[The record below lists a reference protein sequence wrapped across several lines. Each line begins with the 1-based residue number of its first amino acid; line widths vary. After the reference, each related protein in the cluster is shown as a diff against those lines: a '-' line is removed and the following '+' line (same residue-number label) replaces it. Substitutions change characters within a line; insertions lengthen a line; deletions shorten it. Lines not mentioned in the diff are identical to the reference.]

1 MLSLFRKK
9 SELKRVDN
17 VALLDKDIPLQS
29 YSESKKFDTL
39 ADRIEDHPD
48 NSQIEFSYAVVTKG
62 PPFSRKALMQTL
74 SGSLISYSEPIE
86 ERNIPVMH
94 LSKGIE
100 VIKLVSLTK
109 FKSGNSSDKY
119 VNLKQAIITFRPTVG
134 FLTPFS
140 RVSMRLVDRRFRD
153 EEHQIQLSFDFGSN
167 LQNSEAFGLDYS
179 VPICDMDQISI
190 EFVLSN
196 SPLKEGFVWGTI
208 RAQVCFRLSDEA
220 NTYGFVPVVAV
231 VGFNETNV
239 VKNRRNPKYAN
250 VEVGENSLAA
260 LREMHAKGQLRDMSK
275 PEGQRKLGGNY
286 AASVAGSTGSQDLVK
301 AGLLKNWRQQVS
313 NDKPDVIAEE
323 PGDDAN
329 STDQEMSFEGEAM
342 VANDLSDKEESF
354 EQPPLNSKTNLTHGQ
369 NLTSGS
375 KERQRPLAAEGV
387 ARETKS
393 DHAAKINDED
403 DLAASDISL
412 DERLALAKQMSKN
425 GPTKSAMKKADTAQG
440 PKYKSLSGP
449 RFNTS

>member
-1 MLSLFRKK
+1 
-9 SELKRVDN
+9 
-17 VALLDKDIPLQS
+17 
-29 YSESKKFDTL
+29 L
-39 ADRIEDHPD
+39 ADRIEDHSE

-74 SGSLISYSEPIE
+74 SGNLISYSEPIE
-86 ERNIPVMH
+86 EKNIPVMH
-94 LSKGIE
+94 LSKEIE

-119 VNLKQAIITFRPTVG
+119 INLKQAIITFRPTVG
-134 FLTPFS
+134 FITPFS
-140 RVSMRLVDRRFRD
+140 KVSMRLVDRRFRD

-167 LQNSEAFGLDYS
+167 LQDSKAFGLDYS

-196 SPLKEGFVWGTI
+196 SPLKDGFVWGSI

-250 VEVGENSLAA
+250 VEVGENSLNA
-260 LREMHAKGQLRDMSK
+260 LREMYAKGQLRDMSK
-275 PEGQRKLGGNY
+275 PEGQRKLGRGY

-301 AGLLKNWRQQVS
+301 ASLLKNWRQQVS
-313 NDKPDVIAEE
+313 NDKPDVVAEE
-323 PGDDAN
+323 PRDDAN
-329 STDQEMSFEGEAM
+329 STDQEMSFEEEAM
-342 VANDLSDKEESF
+342 AANDLNNREERS
-354 EQPPLNSKTNLTHGQ
+354 EQPPLNSKAGPSHSKS
-369 NLTSGS
+369 LTSGS
-375 KERQRPLAAEGV
+375 QEGQRLLVEEGV
-387 ARETKS
+387 AGGTRPDYAVKVS
-393 DHAAKINDED
+393 DED

-412 DERLALAKQMSKN
+412 DERLALAKQMSQN
-425 GPTKSAMKKADTAQG
+425 GPIKSAMKKADTAQG